1 MLAFPSWFWFDSLIT
16 MASGLVDLVPT
27 YALKQSNLTW
37 IPFQWAK

>member
-27 YALKQSNLTW
+27 YALKQYNLTW